1 MEIVSI
7 VIGGLA
13 LFVSVLSAWFAWS
26 ESKKTRAERV
36 EDRVREIAL
45 SGVRPLLLGINSAQ
59 FAMEFEE
66 PPTMFT
72 EYETSGLH
80 ELAPRLRRAE
90 DRQSVAEL
98 ARSIDHVGAH
108 WADTIS
114 AWKWWESE
122 KDPNGEGL
130 WQTGPQVDAA
140 FAQFDERRR
149 EFMEKG
155 EALLRDIRA
164 LAARIDARYR

>member
-7 VIGGLA
+7 ITGGLA
-13 LFVSVLSAWFAWS
+13 LVVSILSAWFTWA
-26 ESKKTRAERV
+26 ESKKTRSERV

-45 SGVRPLLLGINSAQ
+45 SGVRPLMLGINSAQ
-59 FAMEFEE
+59 FAMDFEE

-72 EYETSGLH
+72 EFETSGLH
-80 ELAPRLRRAE
+80 ELAPRLRRLE
-90 DRQSVAEL
+90 DRETVAEL
-98 ARSIDHVGAH
+98 AQSIDHVGAH
-108 WADTIS
+108 WVDTMT

-130 WQTGPQVDAA
+130 WQDGPQVDAA

-149 EFMEKG
+149 AFMEKG
-155 EALLRDIRA
+155 EVLLSDIRA
-164 LAARIDARYR
+164 LVARIDARYR